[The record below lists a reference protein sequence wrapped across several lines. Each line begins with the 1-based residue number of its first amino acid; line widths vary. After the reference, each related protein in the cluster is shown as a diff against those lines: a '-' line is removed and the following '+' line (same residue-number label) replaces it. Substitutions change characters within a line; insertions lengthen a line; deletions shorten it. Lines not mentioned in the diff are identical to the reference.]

1 MGADDVRGAAEV
13 IMFSMM
19 LALSVGGAAMLEKR
33 MRLAPPPQSP
43 MMCFEIAEARAA
55 VIAPDQ
61 ER

>member
-33 MRLAPPPQSP
+33 MRLASSPQSS
-43 MMCFEIAEARAA
+43 MMCFEIVEARAA